1 MISFLVA
8 SDVQI
13 VITIYILVEKMDQE
27 RLRVLALPVL
37 LQILQQV
44 VLEIS
49 ARMME
54 LEGGNG
60 YGSNHDSLI

>member
-49 ARMME
+49 TRMME